1 MIHPTAIIDPKAGL
15 HPSVTVGPYSV
26 IGPRVVIGEGTI
38 IEPHVVIKGPT
49 QIGARNHIFQ
59 FSSIGEA
66 TPDLK
71 YKGEPTTVT
80 IGNDNVIRE
89 NVTIHRGTV
98 QYRGDTYVGNNNL
111 IMCYVHISR
120 CCFQDSQ

>member
-1 MIHPTAIIDPKAGL
+1 MIHPTAIVDPGAKI
-15 HPSVTVGPYSV
+15 HPSVRVGPYSI
-26 IGPRVVIGEGTI
+26 IGPDVVIGADTV

-49 QIGARNHIFQ
+49 TIGARNHIFQ

-71 YKGEPTTVT
+71 YCGEATTLT
-80 IGNDNVIRE
+80 IGDDNVIRE

-98 QYRGDTYVGNNNL
+98 QDLSL
-111 IMCYVHISR
+111 IHI
-120 CCFQDSQ
+120 

>member
-1 MIHPTAIIDPKAGL
+1 MIHPTAIIDPEADL

-26 IGPRVVIGEGTI
+26 IGPGVVIGEGTI

-71 YKGEPTTVT
+71 YKGEPTSVM
-80 IGNDNVIRE
+80 IGNDNVIR
-89 NVTIHRGTV
+89 
-98 QYRGDTYVGNNNL
+98 
-111 IMCYVHISR
+111 
-120 CCFQDSQ
+120 

>member
-1 MIHPTAIIDPKAGL
+1 MIHATAIIDPEADL

-26 IGPRVVIGEGTI
+26 IGPGVVIGEGTI

-71 YKGEPTTVT
+71 YKGEPTTSLVT
-80 IGNDNVIRE
+80 ITSYVR
-89 NVTIHRGTV
+89 TSHYRV
-98 QYRGDTYVGNNNL
+98 QYGIEVIPT
-111 IMCYVHISR
+111 
-120 CCFQDSQ
+120 

>member
-1 MIHPTAIIDPKAGL
+1 MIHPTAIIDPKADL

-26 IGPRVVIGEGTI
+26 IGPGVVIGEGTI

-98 QYRGDTYVGNNNL
+98 QDRGDTYVGNNNL
-111 IMCYVHISR
+111 IMCYAIVHHNIL
-120 CCFQDSQ
+120 